1 MICKPHQELQH
12 FVRVALLG
20 RGKPQRGF
28 LSCLQTGSFNEKQE
42 CILVWQCWFAGLAL
56 NKHLIRLNIALLIP
70 LTIFFFLYQ
79 ITIFVPQ
86 TFQQLSITL
95 CANPISPFQETKCEE
110 ILNFSFPVFSVILRQ
125 CSLKQDVVAINSIS
139 FSWSFFFFPGEAQ
152 SVSPFERVVFWTG
165 QNCKSSI
172 AKAYRKRKKLM
183 KYIHYS

>member
-56 NKHLIRLNIALLIP
+56 NKHLIRLNIALFIP
-70 LTIFFFLYQ
+70 LTIFLYQ
-79 ITIFVPQ
+79 ITRFVPQ

-139 FSWSFFFFPGEAQ
+139 FSWSFFFFQEKLSLFHLLKEQ
-152 SVSPFERVVFWTG
+152 YFG
-165 QNCKSSI
+165 QARTINLVLLKPTEKEKS
-172 AKAYRKRKKLM
+172 L
-183 KYIHYS
+183 